1 MTVRLPARVIAAVGA
16 LALTGAALAV
26 LAPAGAA
33 SVTLTYTC
41 TVAGAAK
48 QFTVVADTDAPA
60 TIAYGETITPTASG
74 TITVPEDVV
83 TTARDGGA
91 KKLDGKADVAATV
104 SGAARPMTLT
114 AKQTNVPNS
123 GPMQIEVSGPAGSF
137 VGAAAGTT
145 YAVAVGDFT
154 ATLNLYEANGTALPA
169 PLSPQVVPCLLNS
182 GQNPAVDT
190 ITVVKDATTTA
201 VAARDIAAHHRP
213 KAKVTVTA
221 EHGSVP
227 QGSIRAKLVR
237 KGKVLQTK
245 VLGLRDG
252 ARAVRF
258 APVAKT
264 GDYTVKVR
272 YRGGA
277 NWTGDRETVTFTVK

>member
-1 MTVRLPARVIAAVGA
+1 M
-16 LALTGAALAV
+16 
-26 LAPAGAA
+26 
-33 SVTLTYTC
+33 
-41 TVAGAAK
+41 
-48 QFTVVADTDAPA
+48 
-60 TIAYGETITPTASG
+60 
-74 TITVPEDVV
+74 
-83 TTARDGGA
+83 
-91 KKLDGKADVAATV
+91 DGKADVAATV
-104 SGAARPMTLT
+104 SGEARPMTLT

-154 ATLNLYEANGTALPA
+154 ATLNLYEANGTPLPS
-169 PLSPQVVPCLLNS
+169 PMSPQVIPCVLNA
-182 GQNPAVDT
+182 GQSPAVDT
-190 ITVVKDATTTA
+190 ITVVKDTTTTS
-201 VAARDIAAHHRP
+201 VIARDITANHRP

-227 QGSIRAKLVR
+227 QGSIKAKLLR

-245 VLGLRDG
+245 VLCLRDG
-252 ARAVRF
+252 ARKVRF

-272 YRGGA
+272 YQGGA
-277 NWTGDRETVTFTVK
+277 NWTGDRETDTFTVG

>member
-1 MTVRLPARVIAAVGA
+1 MTLRLPARVVAAAGA
-16 LALTGAALAV
+16 LALSGATLAV
-26 LAPAGAA
+26 LTPAGAV
-33 SVTLTYTC
+33 SGTLTYTC
-41 TVAGAAK
+41 TVLGAAK
-48 QFTVVADTDAPA
+48 QLTVVADTDAPA
-60 TIAYGETITPTASG
+60 TISFGETITPTASG
-74 TITVPEDVV
+74 TITVPEDVT

-91 KKLDGKADVAATV
+91 KKVDGKADVAATV
-104 SGAARPMTLT
+104 SNEARPMTLT
-114 AKQTNVPNS
+114 AKQTNVPSN
-123 GPMQIEVSGPAGSF
+123 GAMQIEVSGPAGSF

-154 ATLNLYEANGTALPA
+154 ATLNLYEANGTALAA
-169 PLSPQVVPCLLNS
+169 PLSPQVIPCVLNA

-190 ITVVKDATTTA
+190 ITVVKDATTTS
-201 VAARDIAAHHRP
+201 VTARDIAPNHRP

-227 QGSIRAKLVR
+227 QGLIKAKLVR

-252 ARAVRF
+252 ARKVRF
-258 APVAKT
+258 APVAKA
-264 GDYTVKVR
+264 GDYKVKVR

-277 NWTGDRETVTFTVK
+277 NWTGDRELDTFTVE